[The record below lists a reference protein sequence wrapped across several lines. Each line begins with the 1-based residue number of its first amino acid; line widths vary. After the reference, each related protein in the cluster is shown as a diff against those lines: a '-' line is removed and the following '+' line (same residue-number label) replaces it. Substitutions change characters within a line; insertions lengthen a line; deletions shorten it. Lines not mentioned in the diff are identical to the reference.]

1 MTIQEQRLAELKG
14 RIASQMGK
22 KEYSLM
28 KISLNVCLGHLIPFS
43 VEERD
48 RPVHVTIDKEGRTID
63 TLTGEVLQIPN
74 RVPTLKANLRVQKK
88 DVIKQE
94 HPKIRPAKEI
104 VIEQPGLD
112 ASAPFFDARIG

>member
-1 MTIQEQRLAELKG
+1 
-14 RIASQMGK
+14 MG
-22 KEYSLM
+22 L
-28 KISLNVCLGHLIPFS
+28 LGQLLQLPI
-43 VEERD
+43 EDRD

-94 HPKIRPAKEI
+94 HPKAAREPVLEH
-104 VIEQPGLD
+104 PGLD
-112 ASAPFFDARIG
+112 TSAVHFDARIG